1 MKTVLVNLLLEE
13 RHKQKLEAA
22 APGCRFVYAPDG
34 VMTEAMAREAE
45 IIVGFPPAEWIA
57 GSEKLELLQLYS
69 AGADR
74 YVKPGVLAPGT
85 RLTNATGAYGK
96 AVSEHGLVMALTLM
110 KKLHRYRDFQQQH
123 QWKDAGPVTS
133 LTDATVLVVG
143 LGDIGLCF
151 ARMAKALGAP
161 RVIGVKR
168 RPGPCPEGVD
178 ELCLTAEVDRV
189 LPEADVIF
197 SILPGTADTYHF
209 YTSERFALM
218 KPTAVF
224 VNCGRGSAVE
234 TSVLLDALRQGQ
246 IAAAGIDVAEVEPLP
261 ADSPLWEQ
269 ENLLITSHVAGNF
282 HLPDIL
288 EQVVN
293 IAAENISAYLEG
305 RPLRNVVDFETG
317 YKK

>member
-1 MKTVLVNLLLEE
+1 MKTVLVNLQLEA
-13 RHKQKLEAA
+13 RHKEKLEAA

-34 VMTEAMAREAE
+34 VLTRKMVREAE
-45 IIVGFPPAEWIA
+45 IIVGFPPAEWID
-57 GSEKLELLQLYS
+57 GSPRLELLQLYS

-74 YVKPGVLAPGT
+74 YLKPGVLAPNT
-85 RLTNATGAYGK
+85 ALTNATGAYGK

-110 KKLHRYRDFQQQH
+110 KKLHLYRDYQQRH
-123 QWKDAGPVTS
+123 TWKDAGPVTS

-168 RPGPCPEGVD
+168 RASACPEGVD
-178 ELCLTAEVDRV
+178 ELCLTSDVDRV

-197 SILPGTADTYHF
+197 SILPGTADTFHF
-209 YTSERFALM
+209 YTKERFERM
-218 KPTAVF
+218 RSTAIF

-234 TSVLLDALRQGQ
+234 TGVLVDALKNGQ
-246 IAAAGIDVAEVEPLP
+246 IAAAGIDVAEEEPIP
-261 ADSPLWEQ
+261 ADSPLWDL

-293 IAAENISAYLEG
+293 IAAENLNAYLTG
-305 RPLRNVVDFETG
+305 MPLRNVVDFTTG